1 MLRSNPILPVKGRV
15 NCGALTTVKLISRL
29 PSWGSSPSKAGSGK
43 VCSLRD
49 RRLCEAV
56 IDVVVTN
63 ANAEAGKQ
71 CRAILPSY
79 KNAVCQSSGGTAAKS
94 RQGSLPP
101 GRLRISSFYHPGCIP
116 TKRKRQP
123 GIALGV
129 NLLDLNGTYL
139 LPVGDAIEA
148 GTGYRISFSIL
159 CNVNGE
165 YLVAQLY
172 PSGALVSGW
181 YSVHTEDAPN
191 GTPRCRVR
199 PRPVPR
205 A

>member
-1 MLRSNPILPVKGRV
+1 M
-15 NCGALTTVKLISRL
+15 
-29 PSWGSSPSKAGSGK
+29 
-43 VCSLRD
+43 
-49 RRLCEAV
+49 
-56 IDVVVTN
+56 VVTN

-94 RQGSLPP
+94 RQGAFLPEGYGFP
-101 GRLRISSFYHPGCIP
+101 VFTILAVFQQIGNAS
-116 TKRKRQP
+116 Q

-165 YLVAQLY
+165 YLVAQLV
-172 PSGALVSGW
+172 PLWGLGFPDGIVSIPKMLQTVHPCAV
-181 YSVHTEDAPN
+181 SV
-191 GTPRCRVR
+191 RVR
-199 PRPVPR
+199 YLGHDLFPDRGAKR
-205 A
+205 RIL